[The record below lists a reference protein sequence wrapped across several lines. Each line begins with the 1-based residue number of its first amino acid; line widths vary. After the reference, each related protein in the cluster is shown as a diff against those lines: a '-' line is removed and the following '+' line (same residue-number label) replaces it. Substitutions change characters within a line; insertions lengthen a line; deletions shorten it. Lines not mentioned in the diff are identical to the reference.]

1 MAIATDPIC
10 GMQIDPEDA
19 VATAEH
25 EGERYWF
32 CSEACR
38 DAFLGDPAPT
48 PDRITEAELAQRSG
62 ATVERI
68 RDLVGLGILEPDTGA
83 RFRRRDVMRTRVL
96 DYLGSMGID
105 TEEIGRAFASGHLT
119 LGYLEAAGRRHPRSS
134 LTHADICERI
144 GLPLESLERVYVAF
158 GLRAPGRD
166 EEVREEDLVS
176 LDALKVMVA
185 AGVTEKDLLR
195 LARVWGDSTR
205 RIAQYLPRHFH
216 DAVEQGYR
224 RRGLEDNQAYEAAVR
239 EVGMRIGRSGEDLVG
254 WLFRRHSEVFMTE
267 HQLGHVEV
275 ALENA
280 GVRRRRPQ
288 TPEAAVFADLTGYTE
303 LAEAS
308 GDEVAADVALA
319 FAQLVTEVAARHRG
333 SIVKLLGDGVLLH
346 FPDPGDAVR
355 ASLDVVRQAPS
366 QGLPAAHIGVNAGPM
381 LYDQGDYFGRTINL
395 ASRIAS
401 AAGAGQVYVG
411 ESVVGAV
418 PQEGF
423 TLSSLG
429 GFDLKGFGE
438 PVALYQAHPG

>member
-10 GMQIDPEDA
+10 GMRIDPEDA

-144 GLPLESLERVYVAF
+144 GLPFESLERVYVAF

-224 RRGLEDNQAYEAAVR
+224 RQGLEDNQAYEAAVR